1 MARASAARQTS
12 RLKPRSHRV
21 VRCRML
27 SPFVCVSLSVGRCL
41 GTTTAVTSGP
51 PALIWTARISA
62 RRGTMAVGARRPASV
77 ALSMRATSDSPRDGR
92 AAARITAVLTT
103 THAAMASRRSACD
116 WMASHSLLLNIK
128 IHGSRIQR
136 KTGPVQVQGPLW
148 KTVLLHF
155 RKKRCH
161 RRILPV
167 AVLPLLLSILPYF
180 CHPP

>member
-1 MARASAARQTS
+1 M
-12 RLKPRSHRV
+12 
-21 VRCRML
+21 
-27 SPFVCVSLSVGRCL
+27 
-41 GTTTAVTSGP
+41 SGDHDRRDKW
-51 PALIWTARISA
+51 ATCTHLNARISA

-77 ALSMRATSDSPRDGR
+77 ALSVRATSDSPRDGR
-92 AAARITAVLTT
+92 AAARITAVLAT
-103 THAAMASRRSACD
+103 THAAMSSRRSACD
-116 WMASHSLLLNIK
+116 KMASHSLLLNIK

-167 AVLPLLLSILPYF
+167 AVLLLFFCPYCRTF
-180 CHPP
+180 ARETVISFGT